1 MDMSGFMEP
10 NERHNRENKPEA
22 LEHLVQAAQTE
33 FVRVERAAAVG
44 LDTRLRLA
52 LCDQDVPLGSAIDS
66 ALSLGLRIAFGVMSL
81 IALQSVFW
89 MASGGFH
96 DLTMADW
103 SIERWVL
110 GV

>member
-1 MDMSGFMEP
+1 MSGFMEP

-22 LEHLVQAAQTE
+22 LQDLIQTAQSE
-33 FVRVERAAAVG
+33 FTRVERAASVG
-44 LDTRLRLA
+44 LETRLRLA
-52 LCDQDVPLGSAIDS
+52 LRDQDVPWVSAIDS
-66 ALSLGLRIAFGVMSL
+66 ALNLGLRIAFGVMSL

-89 MASGGFH
+89 MASGGLH
-96 DLTMADW
+96 DLTMVDW

>member
-1 MDMSGFMEP
+1 MSGFMEP
-10 NERHNRENKPEA
+10 NERHNPENKPEA
-22 LEHLVQAAQTE
+22 LEALIQAAQPE
-33 FVRVERAAAVG
+33 FARVEHAAAVG
-44 LDTRLRLA
+44 LKTRLRLA
-52 LCDQDVPLGSAIDS
+52 LRDQDVPWTSAIDS
-66 ALSLGLRIAFGVMSL
+66 ALNLGLRVAFGVMSL

-89 MASGGFH
+89 MTSGGFH